1 MYSYLYKCYP
11 VKNSVPFQESI
22 SYTITTNDK
31 MSVRMNIC
39 GRRSSR
45 RSKSSSSSSSYNDTR
60 CRRTIPIAKAIAA
73 SISISLSISI
83 SILLVTKSILFTEAS
98 PHVIS
103 DDRVRSLNTSPA
115 LGRGYSIMTNGF
127 LSICLMVDETTVP
140 LYNYDCK
147 FVIQR
152 GKEAQAN
159 DVFVY
164 ASL

>member
-11 VKNSVPFQESI
+11 VKNSVPFQESV

-31 MSVRMNIC
+31 MSVRMNIR

-83 SILLVTKSILFTEAS
+83 SISILLVTKSILFTEAS

-103 DDRVRSLNTSPA
+103 DDRVHSLTNTSPA
-115 LGRGYSIMTNGF
+115 LWWGYSITTNGF
-127 LSICLMVDETTVP
+127 LPTCLMVDETTVP
-140 LYNYDCK
+140 SYNYDCK
-147 FVIQR
+147 
-152 GKEAQAN
+152 
-159 DVFVY
+159 
-164 ASL
+164 